1 MEGKRMSRISRET
14 KEFKCDLCDKWHDL
28 PYQYFHKQRVCKECK
43 DYLED
48 EYDMQVDQALHEG
61 IDFDENI

>member
-1 MEGKRMSRISRET
+1 MSRISKET
-14 KEFKCDLCDKWHDL
+14 KEFKCDLCDKWHTL
-28 PYQYFHKQRVCKECK
+28 PYEHFHKQRVCKECK